1 MSLNWNLEPPPPS
14 KFTDREI
21 RLTGSHL
28 SGKII
33 ALLITGSIAAYRMPD
48 LIRDFRR
55 EGADVVVYATTEG
68 LRYVAKEA
76 LEWCSQNPV
85 IDCFSSDAEH
95 LSDST
100 PFDAFVV
107 APASYNTLN
116 KAVSGIADSVV
127 SAAIAAALGRMEHQ
141 GTPVLFAPAM
151 HGAMH
156 NSILTGSLQTLQKM
170 G

>member
-14 KFTDREI
+14 KLADRGI

-28 SGKII
+28 SGKSI

-76 LEWCSQNPV
+76 LEWCSPNPV
-85 IDCFSSDAEH
+85 IDCFS
-95 LSDST
+95 
-100 PFDAFVV
+100 
-107 APASYNTLN
+107 
-116 KAVSGIADSVV
+116 
-127 SAAIAAALGRMEHQ
+127 
-141 GTPVLFAPAM
+141 
-151 HGAMH
+151 
-156 NSILTGSLQTLQKM
+156 
-170 G
+170 